1 MSTHVLWV
9 PLRDLVNDKYAD
21 CWVWITL
28 IGQWHEC
35 IWSMTRMHSTEFKS
49 HSVVNDTNAFGQWH
63 ECSQLSLYHTPWSM
77 TNMHSRVCRHMSYE
91 CLLGIWSMTNMQ
103 TVESESHSLV
113 NDTNAFG
120 QWHECILLSL
130 NHTQWSMTRMHLVN
144 DTNAVNWVYIT
155 LRGQWQICTVGCV
168 DTCLMSAS

>member
-1 MSTHVLWV
+1 
-9 PLRDLVNDKYAD
+9 
-21 CWVWITL
+21 
-28 IGQWHEC
+28 
-35 IWSMTRMHSTEFKS
+35 MTRMHIAECESNS
-49 HSVVNDTNAFGQWH
+49 VHSCHWPVVNDTNAFGQWQKVVSTH
-63 ECSQLSLYHTPWSM
+63 YSVKPFRDWSMTPMQFGQWHKCILLSLNHTQWSM

-144 DTNAVNWVYIT
+144 DTNAFCWV
-155 LRGQWQICTVGCV
+155 
-168 DTCLMSAS
+168 